1 VRGTE
6 LLIKNKRKRK
16 KKTMKSQE
24 TLVGSKSGRVSQYA
38 KRVVLSWAGKLL
50 LAGAAMGGLMSIP
63 MPTGAGDRDDD
74 DGDESKIQQ
83 GFAIA
88 PVPLDLRGKN
98 RALVGKGSYIVN
110 AQGDCNACH
119 TSSANEYVPGGNPF
133 IDEPEQIDPAR
144 YLIGGRQF
152 GPVGVG
158 PRSRNLTPDPVTGL
172 PAGYTFEEF
181 LHVLRTGED
190 LKHLPPQAPSSDVD
204 LLQAPMPWPLF
215 NKMTDRDILAIYEYL
230 RSVPSRAP
238 GTGFP

>member
-1 VRGTE
+1 MKALNT
-6 LLIKNKRKRK
+6 L
-16 KKTMKSQE
+16 MKSK
-24 TLVGSKSGRVSQYA
+24 SKRVFQFA
-38 KRVVLSWAGKLL
+38 KRVALSAPGKLL
-50 LAGAAMGGLMSIP
+50 LAVAVVGCLVSIP
-63 MPTGAGDRDDD
+63 LRTGADDRNEH
-74 DGDESKIQQ
+74 DGDESKIRQ

-119 TSSANEYVPGGNPF
+119 SSFAPDYVTRGNPYLGQ
-133 IDEPEQIDPAR
+133 PEQIDQAR

-158 PRSRNLTPDPVTGL
+158 PRSRNLTPDPVMGL

-190 LKHLPPQAPSSDVD
+190 LKQLAPHVPSVDVD

-215 NKMTDRDILAIYEYL
+215 QKMTDRDILAIYEYL
-230 RSVPSRAP
+230 RSVPSRP
-238 GTGFP
+238 GFPQ

>member
-1 VRGTE
+1 LKGRSPSSKQT
-6 LLIKNKRKRK
+6 KRKRK
-16 KKTMKSQE
+16 ENMKAQN
-24 TLVGSKSGRVSQYA
+24 TLMESKSRRVFRFA
-38 KRVVLSWAGKLL
+38 KRVVLSAPGKLL
-50 LAGAAMGGLMSIP
+50 LAVAVMGCLVSIP
-63 MPTGAGDRDDD
+63 LRTGADDRNEH

-119 TSSANEYVPGGNPF
+119 TTSANEYVPGGNPYLG
-133 IDEPEQIDPAR
+133 EPEQIDQAR

-181 LHVLRTGED
+181 LHVMRTGED
-190 LKHLPPQAPSSDVD
+190 LKNLPPHVPSVDVD

-215 NKMTDRDILAIYEYL
+215 QKMTDRDILAIYEYL
-230 RSVPSRAP
+230 RSVPSRTP
-238 GTGFP
+238 GSGFP

>member
-1 VRGTE
+1 
-6 LLIKNKRKRK
+6 
-16 KKTMKSQE
+16 MKAQN
-24 TLVGSKSGRVSQYA
+24 TVTKSKSGRVFQYA
-38 KRVVLSWAGKLL
+38 RRGVLTTPGKFILAAAL
-50 LAGAAMGGLMSIP
+50 LAAMLGITLLPVSSAPGRAQGQQGQQGQQDNDS
-63 MPTGAGDRDDD
+63 A
-74 DGDESKIQQ
+74 SQIQQ

-133 IDEPEQIDPAR
+133 LGEPEQIDPAR

-190 LKHLPPQAPSSDVD
+190 LKHLPPQVPSSDID

-238 GTGFP
+238 GTGFPL